1 MIPPRAPKQ
10 PLIQISNNLQNLKIA
25 QAEVNKLVK
34 QVLLAEKI
42 SAQGIH
48 VIFVDDEYLR
58 RLHREY
64 LDDDTPTDV
73 MTFDLSED
81 GGVEG
86 EIYISLDRAK
96 AQAIQFDVSLDAEI
110 ARLIIHGL
118 LHLKGYDDSTK
129 SKREEM
135 RKRENYYLNK
145 YLLRILL

>member
-1 MIPPRAPKQ
+1 MTPPRAPKQ
-10 PLIQISNNLQNLKIA
+10 PVIQISNNLQNPKIA
-25 QAEVNKLVK
+25 TAEVSKLVK
-34 QVLLAEKI
+34 RVLQVERI

-48 VIFVDDEYLR
+48 IILVDDEYLR

-73 MTFDLSED
+73 MTFDLSDD

-96 AQAIQFDVSLDAEI
+96 AHAIQFDVSLDAEI

-118 LHLKGYDDSTK
+118 LHLKGYDDSTESRTK
-129 SKREEM
+129 EM
-135 RKRENYYLNK
+135 RERENYYLNK